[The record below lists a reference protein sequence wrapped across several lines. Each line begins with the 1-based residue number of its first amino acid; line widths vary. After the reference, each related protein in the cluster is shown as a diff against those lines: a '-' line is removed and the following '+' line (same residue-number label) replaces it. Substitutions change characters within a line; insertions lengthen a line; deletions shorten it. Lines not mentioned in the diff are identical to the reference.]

1 MNDPLHVQLCR
12 DEVIANGELRV
23 SFRRTSRVPDN
34 QQVLYLPP
42 DLGAFPLRA
51 GSEYAGKICPDMS
64 AKGGLFF
71 PMWQSEA
78 MWLNFSCTSER
89 KYMIKVYVG
98 GVNVISS
105 EPAIEAGAT
114 KLRRQAK
121 LAAARRNGSEAWH
134 VQLLSRAHTT
144 SAPSWS
150 DTDLRHW
157 YTERKETN

>member
-1 MNDPLHVQLCR
+1 VSRSSTDDSAAFHFHFTGSEHAWRRYDSPRPFVFLTTQSTAYRHGPSIAALTGIMNDPLHVQLCR

-71 PMWQSEA
+71 PMWRTLSMLNVSGACLRLIDRSQSQRHCGSISA
-78 MWLNFSCTSER
+78 ALPSE
-89 KYMIKVYVG
+89 
-98 GVNVISS
+98 S
-105 EPAIEAGAT
+105 T
-114 KLRRQAK
+114 
-121 LAAARRNGSEAWH
+121 
-134 VQLLSRAHTT
+134 
-144 SAPSWS
+144 
-150 DTDLRHW
+150 
-157 YTERKETN
+157 